1 MTAPVATRDAAA
13 PPLVQLRNIS
23 KTFGGIKVLKNVDF
37 DVRPGEVHA
46 LLGENGAGKSTL
58 IKILSGFHHPD
69 EGGEITVN
77 GRPVAFSAPRDARRS
92 GIATVYQEL
101 LLFPDMTVAENIFI
115 GNAPKV
121 GPGALDWNEMRKR
134 ARALLDQLDSP
145 ELDVDARVG
154 GLSVANRQRVEIAK
168 ALSQDARL
176 LIMDE
181 PTASLADADV
191 RRLLDVVRRLR
202 ERGVA
207 IIYISHRMPE
217 IFALADRVTVLRD
230 GALIGTKPIDEVN
243 DATLVSM
250 MVGRSID
257 QLFPKVTVPIGEP
270 VLELRNVSF
279 KDEVQDVSL
288 VLRAGEILG
297 IAGLVGSG
305 RTELALTIFGITP
318 ATSGEILLN
327 GKPVTI
333 RSPEQAR
340 DIGIAYV
347 PEDRGL
353 QGLVKAQTIRENV
366 SMALL
371 SRISKASIVDRVKE
385 LALAKDAIT
394 RFGIRARGPEQ
405 RAGQLSGGNQQKVVL
420 AKWVATNPKVL
431 IMDEP
436 TRGIDVGA
444 KSEIHALMCKL
455 AGEGLAVI
463 MISSE
468 LPEVLGMSDR
478 ILVMNGGRMVKT
490 FDRSEATPDVVG
502 AAMTHAGAAHARAEK
517 EGSAA

>member
-1 MTAPVATRDAAA
+1 MSENTAPFIRLTGV
-13 PPLVQLRNIS
+13 S
-23 KTFGGIKVLKNVDF
+23 KTFTGLKVLKDVNF

-58 IKILSGFHHPD
+58 IKIISGFHHPD
-69 EGGEITVN
+69 EGGEVAVN
-77 GRPVAFSAPRDARRS
+77 GKAVHFATPRDARDA

-101 LLFPDMTVAENIFI
+101 LLFPDLSVAENIFL
-115 GNAPKV
+115 GHAPRTPL
-121 GPGALDWNEMRKR
+121 GRLDWTTMRAK
-134 ARALLDQLDSP
+134 ARALLDDLDSR

-168 ALSQDARL
+168 ALSMDAKL

-191 RRLLDVVRRLR
+191 RRLLDVVRRLKA
-202 ERGVA
+202 RGVA
-207 IIYISHRMPE
+207 IVYISHRMPE
-217 IFALADRVTVLRD
+217 VFALADRVTVLRD
-230 GALIGTKPIDEVN
+230 GALIGTRDIGEVD
-243 DATLVSM
+243 DAALVSM

-257 QLFPKVTVPIGEP
+257 QLFPKVQVPIGEP
-270 VLELRNVSF
+270 VLELRDVSHRDEVRNVS
-279 KDEVQDVSL
+279 L
-288 VLRAGEILG
+288 TLRAGEILG

-327 GKPVTI
+327 GQPVVI
-333 RSPEQAR
+333 RSPQQAR

-353 QGLVKAQTIRENV
+353 QGLIRPQTIRENV
-366 SMALL
+366 SLALL
-371 SRISKASIVDRVKE
+371 SRISRFTIVDRARE
-385 LALAKDAIT
+385 LAMAKDAIT

-405 RAGQLSGGNQQKVVL
+405 PARQLSGGNQQKVVL
-420 AKWVATNPKVL
+420 AKWIATKPKVL

-444 KSEIHALMCKL
+444 KSEIHALMSRL

-478 ILVMNGGRMVKT
+478 ILVMNGGRMVGT
-490 FDRSEATPDVVG
+490 FDRSEATPAVIG
-502 AAMTHAGAAHARAEK
+502 AAMTHAGRGETETKGGENAA
-517 EGSAA
+517 

>member
-1 MTAPVATRDAAA
+1 MTATPASSAETA
-13 PPLVQLRNIS
+13 PPLVELRNTS
-23 KTFGGIKVLKNVDF
+23 KTFSGIKVLKNVGF

-58 IKILSGFHHPD
+58 IKILSGFHTPD
-69 EGGEITVN
+69 EGGEIRVN
-77 GRPVAFSAPRDARRS
+77 GRPVSFSSPRDARKA

-115 GNAPKV
+115 GHAPRA
-121 GPGALDWNEMRKR
+121 GMGALDWNEMRRR
-134 ARALLDQLDSP
+134 ARALLDDLDSHD
-145 ELDVDARVG
+145 LDVDARVG

-230 GALIGTKPIDEVN
+230 GALIGTKDIEEVD
-243 DATLVSM
+243 DASLVSM

-257 QLFPKVTVPIGEP
+257 QLFPKVVVPIGAP
-270 VLELRNVSF
+270 VLELRKVSF
-279 KDEVQDVSL
+279 KDEVQDISL
-288 VLRAGEILG
+288 TLRAGEILG

-327 GKPVTI
+327 GRPVTI
-333 RSPEQAR
+333 RSPQQAR
-340 DIGIAYV
+340 DLGIAYV

-353 QGLVKAQTIRENV
+353 QGLVKPQTIRENV

-371 SRISKASIVDRVKE
+371 DRISKGSIVDRVKE
-385 LALAKDAIT
+385 SALARDAIA

-420 AKWVATNPKVL
+420 AKWVSTNPKVL

-478 ILVMNGGRMVKT
+478 IMVMNGGRMVRT

-502 AAMTHAGAAHARAEK
+502 AAMTHAGASHA
-517 EGSAA
+517 GGAA